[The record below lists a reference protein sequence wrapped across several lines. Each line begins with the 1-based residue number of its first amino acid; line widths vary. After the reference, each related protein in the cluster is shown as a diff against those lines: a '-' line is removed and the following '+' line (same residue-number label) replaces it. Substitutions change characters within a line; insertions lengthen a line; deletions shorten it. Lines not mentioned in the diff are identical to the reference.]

1 MLNVKQS
8 MQQIKEIATQ
18 RLTKGTFP
26 LMILL
31 LNTFGSDTE
40 RSLVLENDSSPELLM
55 LGSSALKRSSSGSE
69 SNL

>member
-1 MLNVKQS
+1 MFNVKQS
-8 MQQIKEIATQ
+8 MQQIKAVATQ

-40 RSLVLENDSSPELLM
+40 RSLVLENDSSPELLK